1 MTYNPAD
8 HSPMVPGL
16 AAAIAILITVA
27 VAACE
32 TGFEP
37 FADSGR
43 SFTLLGFLDTDAD
56 TQFVRVIPLRP
67 VVDRLFS
74 PEIDAVVRS
83 IDLTSGQ
90 TTAWRDSLVRFPDS
104 TYGHVFWAPLQ
115 AAPEHEYRFEVERS
129 DGALAWAQTR
139 VPARPGHPDS
149 VYGALNETA
158 DFAPLFWP
166 GVTEVIEA
174 DVRYDITPIDCNTLF
189 PARRI
194 DRRILY
200 QGSARGTRSAG
211 EEWRFDLDLW
221 NDRDT
226 LAAMAGKPFSFC
238 ARLNGLWVR
247 LASPSAEFDPPGGVW
262 DREVL
267 IQPGTISNVSGGLG
281 FVGSVARTTVPWEL
295 LPSTLGELQY
305 NF

>member
-1 MTYNPAD
+1 MTHKSAD
-8 HSPMVPGL
+8 HSVTARSL
-16 AAAIAILITVA
+16 VA
-27 VAACE
+27 VVALVTAVGVVACE
-32 TGFEP
+32 TSFEP
-37 FADSGR
+37 FADSGL

-67 VVDRLFS
+67 VVDRIYS
-74 PEIDAVVRS
+74 PEIDASVRS
-83 IDLTSGQ
+83 IDLANGQ
-90 TTAWRDSLVRFPDS
+90 ATAWRDSLVRFSDS
-104 TYGHVFWAPLQ
+104 TYGHVFWAPFR
-115 AAPEHEYRFEVERS
+115 ATPEHEYRIEVERS
-129 DGALAWAQTR
+129 DGALTWAQTR
-139 VPARPGHPDS
+139 VPLRPGHPDS

-174 DVRYDITPIDCNTLF
+174 DVRYDITPFDCNTLF

-200 QGSARGTRSAG
+200 QGRARGTRSAG
-211 EEWRFDLDLW
+211 DVWRFDLDLW

-226 LAAMAGKPFSFC
+226 LAAMAGKPFSLC

-281 FVGSVARTTVPWEL
+281 FVGSVARTTV
-295 LPSTLGELQY
+295 
-305 NF
+305 